1 VAERAK
7 QDLYQILGVAR
18 DASEDVIRKAY
29 RKLARRYHPDVNPN
43 DKGAEDKFK
52 EISHAYSVLS
62 DAEKR
67 RTYDEFGAVSL
78 EGGFDPEAARRAREA
93 FGARFGG
100 GGERPGGFGDAEGFA
115 YEGLDDL
122 FSNLFARQ
130 GGGRG
135 RMRGRGADVEAE
147 LELDFM
153 DAARGAEQRLTLAR
167 PQPDGSVRQETVTVR
182 IPPGVADG
190 GRLRIPGKGG
200 PGLNGGPAGDLH
212 ARIRVR
218 PHRYFRRED
227 RDLLVDVEVSVREA
241 TLGAKVEVPTL
252 EGRVTLTIPAGTD
265 SGTKLRVRGKGIP
278 SPSGGAPGDLY
289 AVVQIRVPRAVGAR
303 ERGLLDELAK
313 FDPPDLR
320 KDLASEARSEPQA
333 KRSGPN

>member
-1 VAERAK
+1 VAESAK

-29 RKLARRYHPDVNPN
+29 RKLARRHHPDVNPN
-43 DKGAEDKFK
+43 DKDAEDKFK

-100 GGERPGGFGDAEGFA
+100 GGGRPSGFGDSEGFA
-115 YEGLDDL
+115 FEGLDGL
-122 FSNLFARQ
+122 FANLFERQ
-130 GGGRG
+130 GGARARG
-135 RMRGRGADVEAE
+135 RGRGADVEAE

-153 DAARGAEQRLTLAR
+153 DAARGVEQRLTLCAPAR
-167 PQPDGSVRQETVTVR
+167 RQRAPGDGDGADPAGRGQWR
-182 IPPGVADG
+182 PPAHSGQGGPRHGGSPG
-190 GRLRIPGKGG
+190 GRSLCAHPRAASSF
-200 PGLNGGPAGDLH
+200 LS
-212 ARIRVR
+212 ARRPRSARRVA
-218 PHRYFRRED
+218 
-227 RDLLVDVEVSVREA
+227 VSVSEA
-241 TLGAKVEVPTL
+241 TLGAKIEALTL
-252 EGRVTLTIPAGTD
+252 EGRVTLAVPAGTD

-278 SPSGGAPGDLY
+278 SPSGGSPGDLY
-289 AVVQIRVPRAVGAR
+289 AIVQIRVPRDVSAHAR
-303 ERGLLDELAK
+303 ELLGELAK

-320 KDLASEARSEPQA
+320 KDLA
-333 KRSGPN
+333 